1 MEQEYIILQI
11 QEDDY
16 GCEERSAGAKK
27 TVKRSV
33 ISTQDAEKLEAVFVT
48 EDRKE
53 SIDGPVHIKDELPVY
68 LL

>member
-1 MEQEYIILQI
+1 MPVGKESIK
-11 QEDDY
+11 
-16 GCEERSAGAKK
+16 RAANAGAKK

-53 SIDGPVHIKDELPVY
+53 SIDGPVHIKDERPV
-68 LL
+68 